1 MASPVFSLYKTV
13 LNNSAV
19 ILVSKGKKVVF
30 MAEQKDGKWFFTFT
44 TDEGIGKIE
53 VGADDLL
60 AFGKKIGRNMISA
73 VNEVSKASLGKVEV
87 DFEYYDMMGSKN
99 NIKLL
104 MNENEFRALK
114 KTLGK

>member
-1 MASPVFSLYKTV
+1 
-13 LNNSAV
+13 
-19 ILVSKGKKVVF
+19 
-30 MAEQKDGKWFFTFT
+30 MAEKKDGKWIFSFT

-53 VGADDLL
+53 VDASDLF
-60 AFGKKIGRNMISA
+60 AFGKKIGRNMVSA
-73 VNEVSKASLGKVEV
+73 VSEVSKASLGKVEV

-99 NIKLL
+99 SVRLL